1 MRSVAYLIL
10 TFSLLDLLHTYL
22 VAAGLPGLWR
32 PAVLVFRLPGIF
44 IVCLC
49 RVILFFLFVVFIL
62 GA

>member
-22 VAAGLPGLWR
+22 VAAGLPRLWR

-44 IVCLC
+44 IICLC
-49 RVILFFLFVVFIL
+49 RVIFFFFIIFFL